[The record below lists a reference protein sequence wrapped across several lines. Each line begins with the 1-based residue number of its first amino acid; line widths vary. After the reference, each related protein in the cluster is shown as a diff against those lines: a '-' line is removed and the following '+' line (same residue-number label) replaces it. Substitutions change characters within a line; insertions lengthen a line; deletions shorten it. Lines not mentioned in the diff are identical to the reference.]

1 MTDGA
6 ESRAPR
12 GVFVGL
18 STLDVLQ
25 LVNRV
30 PTAND
35 KVRALEVS
43 VAAGGPAA
51 NAAVVFAALGGHAT
65 LVTRIGS
72 DPVGAL
78 VRADLTNCG
87 VRVVDAPGMSGVAT
101 PVASIL
107 VTRDTGER
115 AVVSAVDQAGSR
127 RPEPTR
133 GDPADLIELAGV
145 DVVLVDSYERDVSGP
160 LARRARAL
168 GIPVLLDCGEKK
180 EFTDS
185 QLPDIDIAV
194 VAEGYVPGG
203 PVAIAA
209 DLRRHRVPYGVSTAG
224 GEALSFYT
232 PGSEAV
238 RTQQVPRV
246 TVVDTLGAGD
256 FFHGALAFAVGR
268 DGLSGKEFPA
278 ELAFAAGIASR
289 SVQEFGSRSWLGG
302 LRGSQ

>member
-1 MTDGA
+1 MTDRT
-6 ESRAPR
+6 ENRLLH

-25 LVNRV
+25 LVDRV
-30 PTAND
+30 PTADD
-35 KVRALEVS
+35 KVRALALS

-51 NAAVVFAALGGHAT
+51 NAAVVFAALGGRAT
-65 LVTRIGS
+65 LVTRIGA
-72 DPVGAL
+72 DPVGTL

-87 VRVVDAPGMSGVAT
+87 VRVVDAPGMSGVVT

-107 VTRDTGER
+107 VTRGTGER

-127 RPEPTR
+127 RPEPPG
-133 GDPADLIELAGV
+133 GDPADLAGV

-180 EFTDS
+180 EFTES

-203 PVAIAA
+203 PAAIAA
-209 DLRRHRVPYGVSTAG
+209 DLRRHGVPYGVSTAG

-232 PGSEAV
+232 PVAEAV
-238 RTQQVPRV
+238 RTQQVPQVR
-246 TVVDTLGAGD
+246 VVDTLGAGD
-256 FFHGALAFAVGR
+256 FFHGALAYAVGR
-268 DGLSGKEFPA
+268 EGLSEREFPA
-278 ELAFAAGIASR
+278 ELAFAADIASR
-289 SVQEFGSRSWLGG
+289 SVQEFGSRSWLRG
-302 LRGSQ
+302 LRGRR

>member
-1 MTDGA
+1 MTDRT
-6 ESRAPR
+6 ENRLLH

-25 LVNRV
+25 LVDRV
-30 PTAND
+30 PTADD
-35 KVRALEVS
+35 KVRALALS

-51 NAAVVFAALGGHAT
+51 NAAVVFAALGGRAT
-65 LVTRIGS
+65 LVTRIGA
-72 DPVGAL
+72 DPVGTL
-78 VRADLTNCG
+78 VRADLTGCG
-87 VRVVDAPGMSGVAT
+87 VRVVDAPGRSGVVT

-127 RPEPTR
+127 RPEPPG
-133 GDPADLIELAGV
+133 GDPADLIDLAGV

-168 GIPVLLDCGEKK
+168 GIPVLLDCGGRK
-180 EFTDS
+180 EFTAS

-194 VAEGYVPGG
+194 VAEGYLPGG
-203 PVAIAA
+203 PAAIAA
-209 DLRRHRVPYGVSTAG
+209 DLRHHGVPYGVSTAG

-232 PGSEAV
+232 PAAEAV
-238 RTQQVPRV
+238 RTQQVPQV

-256 FFHGALAFAVGR
+256 FFHGALAYAVGR
-268 DGLSGKEFPA
+268 EGLSEREFPA
-278 ELAFAAGIASR
+278 ELAFAADIASR
-289 SVQEFGSRSWLGG
+289 SVQEFGSRSWLRG
-302 LRGSQ
+302 LRGRQ

>member
-1 MTDGA
+1 MTD
-6 ESRAPR
+6 RAQERVPR

-25 LVNRV
+25 LVERV
-30 PTAND
+30 PTADD
-35 KVRALEVS
+35 KVRALALS

-65 LVTRIGS
+65 LVTRISS
-72 DPVGAL
+72 DPIGAL
-78 VRADLTNCG
+78 VRADLTDCG
-87 VRVVDAPGMSGVAT
+87 VRVVDAPGMSGVVT

-127 RPEPTR
+127 RPEPT
-133 GDPADLIELAGV
+133 GDDPIDLAGV

-168 GIPVLLDCGEKK
+168 GVPVLLDCGEKK
-180 EFTDS
+180 EFTES

-194 VAEGYVPGG
+194 VAEGYLPGG
-203 PVAIAA
+203 PAAIAA
-209 DLRRHRVPYGVSTAG
+209 DLRRHGVPYGVSTAG

-232 PGSEAV
+232 PEVESI

-246 TVVDTLGAGD
+246 SVVDTLGAGD

-268 DGLSGKEFPA
+268 DGLSEQAFPA
-278 ELAFAAGIASR
+278 ELAFAAEIASR
-289 SVQEFGSRSWLGG
+289 SVQEFGSRSWLLGWRRKPG
-302 LRGSQ
+302 